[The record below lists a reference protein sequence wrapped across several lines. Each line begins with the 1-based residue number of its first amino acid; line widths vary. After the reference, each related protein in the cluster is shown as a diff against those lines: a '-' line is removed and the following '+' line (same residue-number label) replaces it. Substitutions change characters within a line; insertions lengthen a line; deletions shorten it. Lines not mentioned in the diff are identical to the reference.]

1 MKGRTIRA
9 AAVLAASVLLL
20 AGCSANPK
28 QGGNEITNAKEALEQ
43 AEHEFRKLYNGN
55 TDYDTVAE
63 DAKCFYEKVDKES
76 VGDMLFCGPVKE
88 LGQPGNW
95 LRVRTFGNP
104 VNAKL
109 ELTEFTPVDIAD
121 PTGELS
127 RPDGAKPGNP
137 ADLADPPGPATTHK
151 DFAVLVPL
159 SSVPVLELQRL
170 ENPATL
176 KQPAVTAT
184 VTASTTLERVPGEVL
199 AALDEELGDSPELPH
214 RPADGQQL
222 GAWQV
227 DIADPVDL
235 APKFDA
241 EYSWD
246 SPKEGREAGAS
257 FHVEAGGKRI
267 TVRKPKEQ
275 QSGWGAK
282 KDDGE
287 LRFPCERAACG
298 SPEKGTYLLV
308 VSSATV
314 EGATLVATTD
324 GQTEAL
330 PLAGGDVSTDHSTI
344 LYELDPPS
352 IDGGLSYTE
361 KSFVAVT
368 AAERQNEYDKKDI
381 TVTYGFKSSKAYLT
395 AFDAVHGWSPAGE
408 AWLVL
413 ALGDVKVRANS
424 DSTASKDMEVAKSWS
439 VTVDGA
445 IIQAEPTEYI
455 DRITFKVPA
464 TARKFQV
471 TVTPHLNLHWTAL
484 HGSGVSTQTKDVV
497 APEPIS
503 FDLTFS

>member
-1 MKGRTIRA
+1 MRGRTIRA

-43 AEHEFRKLYNGN
+43 AEQEFRKLYPESS
-55 TDYDTVAE
+55 DLVTVAE
-63 DAKCFYEKVDKES
+63 EPKCFFEKKGKDSTTE
-76 VGDMLFCGPVKE
+76 MIHCGPLKE
-88 LGQPGNW
+88 LDQSGHW
-95 LRVRTFGNP
+95 VRVRGFGEP
-104 VNAKL
+104 AQGKL
-109 ELTEFTPVDIAD
+109 ELTEFTVVDIAD
-121 PTGELS
+121 PAGELF
-127 RPDGAKPGNP
+127 RPDGSKPGNP
-137 ADLADPPGPATTHK
+137 DDLADPLGPATTAK
-151 DFAVLVPL
+151 EFAVLVPL
-159 SSVPVLELQRL
+159 NSVPVLELQRL
-170 ENPATL
+170 ETPATL

-184 VTASTTLERVPGEVL
+184 VTASAALDRVPGEVL
-199 AALDEELGDSPELPH
+199 AVLEESSDLPLPH

-222 GAWQV
+222 GAWQI

-235 APKFDA
+235 APKFAGAD
-241 EYSWD
+241 SWG
-246 SPKEGREAGAS
+246 SAAAGREAGAS

-267 TVRKPKEQ
+267 TVRKPKEE

-282 KDDGE
+282 EDDGE
-287 LRFPCERAACG
+287 LRFPCERAACA
-298 SPEKGTYLLV
+298 SPEKGAYLLV

-314 EGATLVATTD
+314 EGASLVATTD

-330 PLAGGDVSTDHSTI
+330 PLAGGTVTTDHSTI
-344 LYELDPPS
+344 LYEIDPPS
-352 IDGGLSYTE
+352 TDGGLSYTE

-368 AAERQNEYDKKDI
+368 AAERAGEYDKKDI

-395 AFDAVHGWSPAGE
+395 AFDAVHGWAPAGE

-424 DSTASKDMEVAKSWS
+424 DSTASRDMEVAKSWS

-445 IIQAEPTEYI
+445 TIHAEPTEYI

-471 TVTPHLNLHWTAL
+471 TVTPHLNLHWTAI
-484 HGSGVSTQTKDVV
+484 HGAGVSTQTKDVV

-503 FDLTFS
+503 FELTFS